1 MYILK
6 KCGYLKKNESLYIIF
21 DVTTDNIANLFYKE
35 AIKITQTVKAV
46 KIPQGKKHGEEPPK
60 IVSNE
65 IKEFNLII
73 AICKYSLAHSKARID
88 ASKKG
93 ARFLSLP
100 FFDKS
105 LLKKNI
111 FSFNYHKNSK
121 FVRKI
126 TDKLTRTSK
135 IEITTV
141 KGTKLY
147 LKTNKRIAN
156 FCPGFVKEPGDL
168 SSPPDIESNIAPIE
182 NKSNGV
188 IVVDGSVTSK
198 NIGLLKTPLILTIR
212 NGKIIEITSK
222 DNKNKNFLNKIL
234 GELNSKKRILG
245 ELGFGLNP
253 KAKLCGSMLIDEGVL
268 GSVHFGFGSNFTFG
282 GKNKIDF
289 HLDFICTKATIKLD
303 SDYICID
310 GKYL

>member
-1 MYILK
+1 M
-6 KCGYLKKNESLYIIF
+6 
-21 DVTTDNIANLFYKE
+21 
-35 AIKITQTVKAV
+35 
-46 KIPQGKKHGEEPPK
+46 
-60 IVSNE
+60 
-65 IKEFNLII
+65 
-73 AICKYSLAHSKARID
+73 
-88 ASKKG
+88 
-93 ARFLSLP
+93 
-100 FFDKS
+100 
-105 LLKKNI
+105 LKKNI